1 MEWVVGIL
9 IDLIL
14 VGIIALCV
22 KKGAKDGFA
31 KTLVGF
37 FAFAIAIVLAGVLC
51 APAANLVYDKALKT
65 PIEETVYG
73 AVTENFV
80 GGELSG
86 TADEITQF
94 INEGIDKLPALI
106 KDLTGIEE
114 KKDAVLATVN
124 ELKSADVREIT
135 DEIVAKYVGPV
146 IIRILSIFVFI
157 ILFVVLLIVC
167 KLLSKGL
174 KLVNKLPLI
183 GKLNAFLGGV
193 LGVLQ
198 GAIIALIVAWVLVAV
213 TSDGG
218 SLFGFIKAEVIESS
232 LLLKTVATYNP
243 LNTILSKLSF

>member
-1 MEWVVGIL
+1 MEWVIGIL
-9 IDLIL
+9 VDLII
-14 VGIIALCV
+14 VGIIVLCV
-22 KKGAKDGFA
+22 RKGSKDGFA

-51 APAANLVYDKALKT
+51 APAANLVYDKGLRE
-65 PIEETVYG
+65 PIENTVYG
-73 AVTENFV
+73 TVAENFV
-80 GGELSG
+80 GGELVG
-86 TADEITQF
+86 TADQISQF
-94 INEGIDKLPALI
+94 ITEGIDKLPSLI

-124 ELKSADVREIT
+124 ELKSADIKEIT
-135 DEIVAKYVGPV
+135 DEIVAKYVAPV

-157 ILFVVLLIVC
+157 ILFVVLLLVC

-193 LGVLQ
+193 LGLLQ
-198 GAIIALIVAWVLVAV
+198 GAIVALVISWVLVAV

-218 SLFGFIKAEVIESS
+218 SLFGIISAETIESS
-232 LLLKTVATYNP
+232 LILKTVSTYNP
-243 LNTILSKLSF
+243 LNTILSKLTF